1 VSNFKGLRVLLVR
14 PDSAF
19 GQPETQS
26 RDHFSSQLI
35 NDGVVLHHYPVM
47 TVSLLANSLEIDQIK
62 SYILDFALYDK
73 VLFVSRTAARLAL
86 DWLDRY
92 WAVPEGLPIDTRY
105 YAVGKSTAAE
115 LQKRHIEAELPVQA
129 YNSEGLLALPSLQNL
144 SGERVV
150 IFSGVGGRQ
159 LLSEELGHRGAMVSQ
174 CSLYRRQPTAVHADN
189 INRLL
194 LSAELDLVIVHSGEL
209 LSNLM
214 SLVPK
219 AHQQALWQL
228 PLLVPSERVCELARD
243 AGFNNVICA
252 GSALP
257 EDMVSALRGW
267 YSNKTK

>member
-1 VSNFKGLRVLLVR
+1 MSSFKGLRVLLVR
-14 PDSAF
+14 PDSVL
-19 GQPETQS
+19 GQPKIQD

-35 NDGVVLHHYPVM
+35 SDGVVLHHYPVM
-47 TVSLLANSLEIDQIK
+47 TVSPLISSSEVAQIK
-62 SYILDFALYDK
+62 SHILDFAFYDK
-73 VLFVSRTAARLAL
+73 VLFVSRVAARLAL
-86 DWLDRY
+86 DWLDHY

-115 LQKRHIEAELPVQA
+115 LLKRHIEAELPAQA
-129 YNSEGLLALPSLQNL
+129 YNSEGLLALPSLQKL

-159 LLSEELGHRGAMVSQ
+159 LLSEELSRRGAMVSQ
-174 CSLYRRQPTAVHADN
+174 CILYCRQPEDVYAGD

-194 LSAELDLVIVHSGEL
+194 SSAGLDLVIVHSGEL

-214 SLVPK
+214 SLVQK
-219 AHQQALWQL
+219 EQQKALWQL
-228 PLLVPSERVCELARD
+228 PLLVPSKRVCEFAMD

-267 YSNKTK
+267 YSNKN